1 MLTRD
6 KLWEQIFLLLKQRE
20 QGGVFKVKIA
30 RKINEKRARE
40 TKLYGKERLSS
51 WFWWQFVIN
60 IVANSLCL
68 LRTVTFL

>member
-20 QGGVFKVKIA
+20 QGGIFKVKIA

-51 WFWWQFVIN
+51 
-60 IVANSLCL
+60 
-68 LRTVTFL
+68 